1 MSCIV
6 DLPIEKITQDA
17 DIQIRATSID
27 WLIVDA
33 YLEAARQGATFPPV
47 IVFFDGDNYW
57 LADGNHR
64 LEVARRNA
72 RTEIS
77 ADVRQ
82 GCKRDAILYA
92 VGAND
97 DHGLRRTNA
106 DKRNAVEK
114 LLKDKEWATWSDRE
128 IGRRC
133 KVDHVFVGKLR
144 PINITGDITSEKKE
158 RKYKTKHGTVATMN
172 TAAIGKPAEPK
183 PEPPQ
188 AALFTQP
195 AEDKQPEREQ
205 PKTPVSVE
213 TQITEQPLPAW
224 AEGFDQDTEPV
235 IEDEEIAAIVTP
247 QVEPE
252 AEQVVE
258 PEPVKPTYT
267 VNVINADSQY
277 LSSLDMEPVQLVVT
291 SPPYNVGINYE
302 NSIDDLLTY
311 IPFVTE
317 VWRQCYKVMAD
328 GARIAVVVPFG
339 VGRNPYVPFDCQIM
353 NTLVD
358 AGFQL
363 RGRIVW
369 DKNTTGNRT
378 SWGSFRLS
386 SDPSIRDTTECIIV
400 AHKGQSKLE
409 LPSEA
414 KLKDEKGTYTEW
426 LADVDEFM
434 SMAQDHWVIAPESAQ
449 RIRHPAPFPVELA
462 KRLIRFYAY
471 PGAHVLDPFGGSGTV
486 GVAAQEL
493 GCNATLIEISQQYCE
508 LAKGR
513 LGQ

>member
-1 MSCIV
+1 MSEIIN
-6 DLPIEKITQDA
+6 LPISNITQDPE
-17 DIQIRATSID
+17 IQIRATSID

-33 YLEAARQGATFPPV
+33 YIESAKQGAIFPPV

-64 LEVARRNA
+64 LEVARRMEQN
-72 RTEIS
+72 EVD
-77 ADVRQ
+77 ADVHR
-82 GCKRDAILYA
+82 GGKREAILYA

-97 DHGLRRTNA
+97 NHGLRRTNA

-114 LLKDKEWATWSDRE
+114 LLKDAEWRNKSNYE
-128 IGRRC
+128 IAELC
-133 KVDHVFVGKLR
+133 KVGEAFVRKLR
-144 PINITGDITSEKKE
+144 SSKPIYARNVDTKVIRNG
-158 RKYKTKHGTVATMN
+158 KTYTMN
-172 TAAIGKPAEPK
+172 TENIGKQAEPK
-183 PEPPQ
+183 PKPPQ
-188 AALFTQP
+188 TTLLDT
-195 AEDKQPEREQ
+195 K
-205 PKTPVSVE
+205 SE
-213 TQITEQPLPAW
+213 TAPITEQPLPAW
-224 AEGFDQDTEPV
+224 AAAVNQNTEPV

-247 QVEPE
+247 QPEPEVEP
-252 AEQVVE
+252 VVE
-258 PEPVKPTYT
+258 VESVVEVMQPEPIKPIYT
-267 VNVINADSQY
+267 VSVINADSQY
-277 LSSLDMEPVQLVVT
+277 LSQKVEMPVHLVVT
-291 SPPYNVGINYE
+291 SPPYNVGIEYA
-302 NSIDDLLTY
+302 SVSDDLSTY
-311 IPFVTE
+311 IPLVTAIWKE
-317 VWRQCYKVMAD
+317 CYKVMVD

-339 VGRNPYVPFDCQIM
+339 VGRNPYIPFDCQIM
-353 NTLVD
+353 STLVD

-409 LPSEA
+409 LPSEV

-434 SMAQDHWVIAPESAQ
+434 GMAQDHWVIAPESAQ
-449 RIRHPAPFPVELA
+449 RVKHPAPFPVELA

-471 PGAHVLDPFGGSGTV
+471 PGAHVLDPFGGSGSV
-486 GVAAQEL
+486 GLAAQEL
-493 GCNATLIEISQQYCE
+493 GCHATLIEISQQYCE

-513 LGQ
+513 LGL